1 MTDLNKLKQQ
11 SAQYLNRNSYYK
23 GLNTKN
29 AQNLAIVESYMENSQ
44 SIFSE
49 YKQQCQDLNSSVQ
62 DALADYET
70 AQSNYNYSKT
80 EEAKELLDAAKE
92 RYIMLSQKA
101 QTCEAEKAK
110 IEKEV
115 LDLRCQ
121 KDSMVEDKKIT
132 EQEIEWTG
140 QQLEKI
146 DAEIKK
152 AEQEIKEARE
162 YSDNAAGSCQKGID
176 VIFGTDG
183 SKKTKPSSSS
193 SKSYDYSS
201 SYSQTRAKESTKDK
215 KTNNQ
220 WWSASRDFNQNL
232 FK

>member
-1 MTDLNKLKQQ
+1 MADLDKLRQESVK
-11 SAQYLNRNSYYK
+11 YLNRNSYYK
-23 GLNTKN
+23 GLNSKN
-29 AQNLAIVESYMENSQ
+29 AQNLAIVESYMADSQ
-44 SIFSE
+44 SIFAE
-49 YKQQCQDLNSSVQ
+49 YKQQCQDLKSSVQ

-70 AQSNYNYSKT
+70 AQSNYNYSKSD
-80 EEAKELLDAAKE
+80 EAKELMDAAKE

-101 QTCEAEKAK
+101 QTCEVEKAK

-140 QQLEKI
+140 QKLEKI

-152 AEQEIKEARE
+152 AEQEIKEAKE
-162 YSDNAAGSCQKGID
+162 YSDNAAGACQKGID
-176 VIFGTDG
+176 VIFGTNG
-183 SKKTKPSSSS
+183 SKKTKTSSSS
-193 SKSYDYSS
+193 NKSYDYSS
-201 SYSQTRAKESTKDK
+201 SNSQARERESVKDK